1 MYTEPFI
8 GGVVGSVGLENFSIS
23 SRSIVSTFSKQFPQM
38 VLMPTT
44 SIAIDHHGDVLEV
57 VNVEIYPNA
66 PHRYSVSVL
75 NGRVIEVNSWMSNS
89 GWHRL
94 SIMFLTFLAEY
105 GKPFEEVSA
114 MIDFYETL
122 DSSAEW
128 DEIQE
133 ERQLLQEMIDDSDRY
148 LSVPEAVY
156 QRHAELS
163 A

>member
-8 GGVVGSVGLENFSIS
+8 GGVVGSVGLENFSTS
-23 SRSIVSTFSKQFPQM
+23 ARGIVSIFSKQFPDM

-57 VNVEIYPNA
+57 MNVEIFPKA

-75 NGRVIEVNSWMSNS
+75 NGRVIEVNSWMSNL

-94 SIMFLTFLAEY
+94 SITFLTFLAEH
-105 GKPFEEVSA
+105 GKPFEEISA
-114 MIDFYETL
+114 MIDSDRTL
-122 DSSAEW
+122 ESSAEW

-148 LSVPEAVY
+148 PSVPEAVY
-156 QRHAELS
+156 QRRAELGI
-163 A
+163 

>member
-1 MYTEPFI
+1 M
-8 GGVVGSVGLENFSIS
+8 
-23 SRSIVSTFSKQFPQM
+23 FSKQFPDM

-57 VNVEIYPNA
+57 LNIEIFPKA

-75 NGRVIEVNSWMSNS
+75 NGRVTEIQTRTDDS
-89 GWHRL
+89 GWRKL
-94 SIMFLTFLAEY
+94 SITFLTFLAEH
-105 GKPFEEVSA
+105 GKPFEEISA

-122 DSSAEW
+122 ESSAEW

>member
-23 SRSIVSTFSKQFPQM
+23 SRSIVSTFSKQFPDM

-57 VNVEIYPNA
+57 LNIEIYAGA

-75 NGRVIEVNSWMSNS
+75 NGRVTEIQTRTNDS
-89 GWHRL
+89 GWHR
-94 SIMFLTFLAEY
+94 IPITFLTFLAEH
-105 GKPFEEVSA
+105 GKPYEEVSA
-114 MIDFYETL
+114 MIDFHNSIE
-122 DSSAEW
+122 SSAEW

-156 QRHAELS
+156 QRRAELGN
-163 A
+163 

>member
-23 SRSIVSTFSKQFPQM
+23 SRSIVSTFSKQFPEM

-57 VNVEIYPNA
+57 LNIEIYPEA

-75 NGRVIEVNSWMSNS
+75 NGRVIEVNSWTSNS

-94 SIMFLTFLAEY
+94 SIMFLTFLAEH
-105 GKPFEEVSA
+105 GKPFEEISA
-114 MIDFYETL
+114 MIDSDKALE
-122 DSSAEW
+122 SSAEW

-148 LSVPEAVY
+148 PSVPEAVY
-156 QRHAELS
+156 QRRAELGI
-163 A
+163 

>member
-23 SRSIVSTFSKQFPQM
+23 ARTIVSMFSKQFERM

-57 VNVEIYPNA
+57 LNIEIYPGGQ
-66 PHRYSVSVL
+66 RYSVSVL
-75 NGRVIEVNSWMSNS
+75 NGRVTEIQSRMMDSK
-89 GWHRL
+89 WHR
-94 SIMFLTFLAEY
+94 IPIIFLTFLAESE
-105 GKPFEEVSA
+105 KPYEEVSA
-114 MIDFYETL
+114 LIDFHNSLE
-122 DSSAEW
+122 SSAEW

-133 ERQLLQEMIDDSDRY
+133 ERQLLREMIDDSDRY

>member
-23 SRSIVSTFSKQFPQM
+23 SRSIVSTFSNQFPDM

-57 VNVEIYPNA
+57 LNVEIYPGTS
-66 PHRYSVSVL
+66 HRYSVSVL
-75 NGRVIEVNSWMSNS
+75 NGRVIEVNTRTIDSEWR
-89 GWHRL
+89 RL
-94 SIMFLTFLAEY
+94 PIMFLTFLAEH
-105 GKPFEEVSA
+105 GKPFEEISA
-114 MIDFYETL
+114 MIDSDKALE
-122 DSSAEW
+122 SSAEW

-156 QRHAELS
+156 QRRAELGN
-163 A
+163 

>member
-8 GGVVGSVGLENFSIS
+8 GGVVGSVGLENFSTS
-23 SRSIVSTFSKQFPQM
+23 ARGIVSIFSKQFENM

-57 VNVEIYPNA
+57 VNVEIYPGA

-156 QRHAELS
+156 QRRAELGN
-163 A
+163 

>member
-23 SRSIVSTFSKQFPQM
+23 ARSIVSIFSKQFEDM

-44 SIAIDHHGDVLEV
+44 SIAIDHDGDVLEV
-57 VNVEIYPNA
+57 LNIEIYAGA

-75 NGRVIEVNSWMSNS
+75 NGRVIEVQTRTDDS
-89 GWHRL
+89 GWRKL
-94 SIMFLTFLAEY
+94 SIMFLTFLAEH
-105 GKPFEEVSA
+105 GKPYEEVSA

-156 QRHAELS
+156 QRRAELGN
-163 A
+163 

>member
-8 GGVVGSVGLENFSIS
+8 GGVVGSVGLENFSTS
-23 SRSIVSTFSKQFPQM
+23 ARSIVSTFSKQFENM

-57 VNVEIYPNA
+57 LNIEIYPGA

-156 QRHAELS
+156 QRRAELGN
-163 A
+163 

>member
-1 MYTEPFI
+1 MYSEPFI
-8 GGVVGSVGLENFSIS
+8 GGVVGSVGLENFSTS
-23 SRSIVSTFSKQFPQM
+23 ARGVVSIFSKQFPDM

-44 SIAIDHHGDVLEV
+44 SIAIDHDGDVLEV
-57 VNVEIYPNA
+57 LNIEIYAGA

-75 NGRVIEVNSWMSNS
+75 NGRVTEVQTRTDDS
-89 GWHRL
+89 GWRRIA
-94 SIMFLTFLAEY
+94 IMFLTFLAEH
-105 GKPFEEVSA
+105 GKPYEEVSA
-114 MIDFYETL
+114 MIDSDKALE
-122 DSSAEW
+122 SSAEW

-133 ERQLLQEMIDDSDRY
+133 ELQLLQEMIDDSDRY

>member
-8 GGVVGSVGLENFSIS
+8 GGVVGIVGLENFSIS
-23 SRSIVSTFSKQFPQM
+23 SRSIVSTFTKQFSRM

-57 VNVEIYPNA
+57 LNIEIYPGA

-75 NGRVIEVNSWMSNS
+75 NGRVTEIQARTNDS

-94 SIMFLTFLAEY
+94 SNMFLTFLAEDD
-105 GKPFEEVSA
+105 KPYEEVSA

-122 DSSAEW
+122 ESSAEW

-148 LSVPEAVY
+148 PSVPEAVY
-156 QRHAELS
+156 QRRAELGI
-163 A
+163 